1 MKCKNLKKQSRSPL
15 SAFLLFC
22 FLPIWLLISVPL
34 VMSMKLLH
42 RLFLL
47 LLRKTQKQRE
57 PISFSRSPSIS
68 KEFESDHYYFYQE
81 IETPEE
87 EEEESLKVWM
97 ALFDDPYVKANLV
110 NHLENCFTSTKP
122 ITYNEFDD
130 PLY

>member
-1 MKCKNLKKQSRSPL
+1 MKCKNSKKQSRSPL

-22 FLPIWLLISVPL
+22 FLPTWLLISVPL

-42 RLFLL
+42 RLLLL
-47 LLRKTQKQRE
+47 LLRKTQKQRD
-57 PISFSRSPSIS
+57 PISFIRSPSIS
-68 KEFESDHYYFYQE
+68 KASDSENYFVYE
-81 IETPEE
+81 ETPEE
-87 EEEESLKVWM
+87 EAESLKVWM
-97 ALFDDPYVKANLV
+97 ALFDDPYVKASLV

>member
-1 MKCKNLKKQSRSPL
+1 MKCKNSKKQSRSPL

-42 RLFLL
+42 RLLLL

-57 PISFSRSPSIS
+57 PISFIRSPSIS
-68 KEFESDHYYFYQE
+68 KASDSEDYFVYE
-81 IETPEE
+81 ETSEE
-87 EEEESLKVWM
+87 EAEDLKVWM
-97 ALFDDPYVKANLV
+97 ALFDDPYVKESLI

>member
-1 MKCKNLKKQSRSPL
+1 MKCKNSRRQSRSPL
-15 SAFLLFC
+15 SALLLFC

-42 RLFLL
+42 RLLLL
-47 LLRKTQKQRE
+47 LLRKTQKQKE
-57 PISFSRSPSIS
+57 PISFIRSPSIS
-68 KEFESDHYYFYQE
+68 KASDSEDYFVYQ
-81 IETPEE
+81 ETPEE
-87 EEEESLKVWM
+87 EAESLKVWM
-97 ALFDDPYVKANLV
+97 ALFDDPYVKASLV

>member
-1 MKCKNLKKQSRSPL
+1 MKCKNSKKQSRSPL

-42 RLFLL
+42 RLLLL
-47 LLRKTQKQRE
+47 LLRKTQTQRE
-57 PISFSRSPSIS
+57 PISFIRSPSIS
-68 KEFESDHYYFYQE
+68 KASDSENYFVYE
-81 IETPEE
+81 ETPEE
-87 EEEESLKVWM
+87 EAEDLKVWM
-97 ALFDDPYVKANLV
+97 ALFDDPYVKESLV

>member
-1 MKCKNLKKQSRSPL
+1 MKCKNSKKQSRSPL

-42 RLFLL
+42 RLLLL

-57 PISFSRSPSIS
+57 PISFIRSPSIS
-68 KEFESDHYYFYQE
+68 KASDSEDYFVYQ
-81 IETPEE
+81 ETPEE
-87 EEEESLKVWM
+87 EAESLKVWM
-97 ALFDDPYVKANLV
+97 ALFDDPYVKVSLV
-110 NHLENCFTSTKP
+110 NNLENCFTSTKP
-122 ITYNEFDD
+122 INYNEFDD

>member
-42 RLFLL
+42 RLLLL

-57 PISFSRSPSIS
+57 PISFIRSPSIS
-68 KEFESDHYYFYQE
+68 KASDSEDFFVYE
-81 IETPEE
+81 ETSEE
-87 EEEESLKVWM
+87 EAEDLKVWM
-97 ALFDDPYVKANLV
+97 ALFDDPYVKESLV

-130 PLY
+130 PIY

>member
-42 RLFLL
+42 RLLLL

-68 KEFESDHYYFYQE
+68 KEFESENYFIYE
-81 IETPEE
+81 ETPEE
-87 EEEESLKVWM
+87 EAESLKVWM

>member
-47 LLRKTQKQRE
+47 LLRKTQKRRE
-57 PISFSRSPSIS
+57 PISFIRSPNIS
-68 KEFESDHYYFYQE
+68 KASKSEDYFFYE
-81 IETPEE
+81 ETPEE
-87 EEEESLKVWM
+87 EEESLKIWM
-97 ALFDDPYVKANLV
+97 ALFDDPYVKASLV
-110 NHLENCFTSTKP
+110 NHLENCFTSTKT

>member
-1 MKCKNLKKQSRSPL
+1 MKCKNSKQQSRSPL

-42 RLFLL
+42 RLLLL

-57 PISFSRSPSIS
+57 PISFIRSPSIS
-68 KEFESDHYYFYQE
+68 KASDSEDYFVYQ
-81 IETPEE
+81 ETPEE
-87 EEEESLKVWM
+87 EAESLKVWM
-97 ALFDDPYVKANLV
+97 ALFDDPYVKASLV

-122 ITYNEFDD
+122 INYNEFDD

>member
-1 MKCKNLKKQSRSPL
+1 MKCKNSKKQSRSPL

-42 RLFLL
+42 RLLLL

-57 PISFSRSPSIS
+57 PISFIRSPSIS
-68 KEFESDHYYFYQE
+68 KASDSEDYFVYQ
-81 IETPEE
+81 ETPEE
-87 EEEESLKVWM
+87 EAESLKVWM
-97 ALFDDPYVKANLV
+97 ALFDDPYVKASLV
-110 NHLENCFTSTKP
+110 NHLENCFTSTNP
-122 ITYNEFDD
+122 INYNEFDD

>member
-1 MKCKNLKKQSRSPL
+1 MKCKNSKKQSRSPL

-22 FLPIWLLISVPL
+22 FLPIWLLISVPR

-42 RLFLL
+42 RLLLL

-57 PISFSRSPSIS
+57 PISFIRSPSIS
-68 KEFESDHYYFYQE
+68 KASDSENYFVYE
-81 IETPEE
+81 ETPEE
-87 EEEESLKVWM
+87 EAEDLKVWM
-97 ALFDDPYVKANLV
+97 ALFDDPYVKESLV

>member
-42 RLFLL
+42 RLLLL

-57 PISFSRSPSIS
+57 PISFIRSPSIS
-68 KEFESDHYYFYQE
+68 KASDSEDFFVYE
-81 IETPEE
+81 ETSEE
-87 EEEESLKVWM
+87 EAEDLKVWM
-97 ALFDDPYVKANLV
+97 ALFDDPYVKESLV

>member
-1 MKCKNLKKQSRSPL
+1 MKCKNSKKQSRSPL

-22 FLPIWLLISVPL
+22 FLPIWLLISVPW

-42 RLFLL
+42 RLLLL
-47 LLRKTQKQRE
+47 LLRKTQKQKE
-57 PISFSRSPSIS
+57 PISFIRSPSIS
-68 KEFESDHYYFYQE
+68 KASDSEDYFVYE
-81 IETPEE
+81 ETPEE
-87 EEEESLKVWM
+87 EAESLKVWM
-97 ALFDDPYVKANLV
+97 ALFDDPYVKESLI